1 MRLFAA
7 LAVVGLGFG
16 LLIPTQAQSFTYGT
30 LVGGQVKSA
39 LAYGSGSSWCLV
51 DNGNTEFQINQAGS
65 KAVISFAEVIYFDG
79 STYYSLDGQTILT
92 FSGPM
97 SGTIHFKQTPTY
109 PNPVHSPSF
118 ANFALTY
125 TAATDQVVVSFN
137 ILFPNNCTLVRQE
150 AGEIQPAKVR
160 PR

>member
-7 LAVVGLGFG
+7 LAVVGVGFG
-16 LLIPTQAQSFTYGT
+16 LLIPVQAESFTYGT

-39 LAYGSGSSWCLV
+39 LARGSGLSWCLV
-51 DNGNTEFQINQAGS
+51 DNGNTELQINQAGS

-109 PNPVHSPSF
+109 PTPVHSPSF
-118 ANFALTY
+118 ANFSETY

-137 ILFPNNCTLVRQE
+137 ILFPNNCTLPVY
-150 AGEIQPAKVR
+150 AVYDAP
-160 PR
+160 